1 MSFFTKGHDMVEIS
15 EGTIQTV
22 AMDHH
27 GLVAAICQ
35 DLKIAERIDDRLPSD
50 SRRKVSPGIA
60 AVAMIINGLGFTNRT
75 LYLAHRF
82 FESKPIERL
91 LGVNLK
97 AEDITD
103 DALGHALDDI
113 AEYGSSKLFAEVAFE
128 VAIENNLLNLT
139 SHIDTTSL
147 LVHGQYAVEDDPQI
161 VEVTHG
167 FSKDHRPDLKQVVL
181 SLVVNGPSSIP
192 LWMDPLDGNS
202 SDKVSFHETIKNV
215 EIFRSQINLNGHF
228 KWIADSALYTK
239 ERLLKNN
246 NYFWVT
252 RVPETITQAK
262 NLAERSSEDIPW
274 VEMGNGYKISDFD
287 SSYGGIKQRWL
298 LVFSEQ
304 AYNREKKTLEK
315 KIIRE
320 TEKLKQALWHLGNQV
335 FHCEKDAIKA
345 FEAIRKG
352 YKLHKISSTVNPLN
366 RHTICGRPKKDTEK
380 VTVGYKVETSL
391 ERDIVEIEKILN
403 RKGRFI
409 LATNDLD
416 TEGYKNEQIL
426 EEYKEQQNVEG
437 GFRFLKDPWF
447 MVDSI
452 FLKLPKR
459 IEALMMI
466 MTLTLLV
473 YNVGQYRLRQQL
485 KEEKTTLPNQLGKQ
499 TQSPTLRWIFQIME
513 GIGLV
518 RFYNESCSSIVQE
531 VITNINAVRKKI
543 IYLFGE
549 TAAKIYGLI
558 PKNDA
563 GSLGM

>member
-1 MSFFTKGHDMVEIS
+1 MIEVS
-15 EGTIQTV
+15 EGEIQTITV
-22 AMDHH
+22 DHH

-35 DLKIAERIDDRLPSD
+35 DLKIAERINSRLPTD
-50 SRRKVSPGIA
+50 SRKKVSSGIA
-60 AVAMIINGLGFTNRT
+60 TVAMIINGLGFTNRT

-82 FESKPIERL
+82 FESKPIERF

-97 AEDITD
+97 AQDITD
-103 DALGHALDDI
+103 DTLGHALDDI

-128 VAIENNLLNLT
+128 IAIENNLLGLT

-147 LVHGQYAVEDDPQI
+147 LVHGSYEVEDDPQTI
-161 VEVTHG
+161 EVTHG

-202 SDKVSFHETIKNV
+202 SDKVSFHETIKKV
-215 EIFRSQINLNGHF
+215 TEFRSQIHLNDDF

-239 ERLLKNN
+239 ERLLKSND
-246 NYFWVT
+246 YLWVT
-252 RVPETITQAK
+252 RVPETITEAR
-262 NLAERSSEDIPW
+262 NLVEKPSEDISW
-274 VEMGNGYKISDFD
+274 RDVGNGYRMSGFD
-287 SSYGGIKQRWL
+287 SLYGGIKQRWL

-304 AYNREKKTLEK
+304 AYHREKKTLEK
-315 KIIRE
+315 KITKE
-320 TEKLKQALWHLGNQV
+320 AEKLKQALWHLSNQI
-335 FHCEKDAIKA
+335 FHCEKDAFKA
-345 FEAIRKG
+345 FERIKKG
-352 YKLHKISSTVNPLN
+352 YKLHKISGATIPLN
-366 RHTICGRPKKDTEK
+366 KHSGRGRPKQESER
-380 VTVGYKVETSL
+380 VVVGYKVETFF
-391 ERDIVEIEKILN
+391 ERNVIEIEKILN

-409 LATNDLD
+409 LATNNLNV
-416 TEGYKNEQIL
+416 EGYKDEQIL
-426 EEYKEQQNVEG
+426 EEYKEQQTVER

-452 FLKLPKR
+452 FLKLPRR

-485 KEEKTTLPNQLGKQ
+485 KKEKSTLPNQLGKQ
-499 TQSPTLRWIFQIME
+499 TQAPTLRWVFQIME

-518 RFYNESCSSIVQE
+518 YFYNDSNSGIVRE
-531 VITNINAVRKKI
+531 VITNIDALRKKI

-549 TAAKIYGLI
+549 TAVKIYGLI
-558 PKNDA
+558 PK
-563 GSLGM
+563 SCPQTLEM

>member
-1 MSFFTKGHDMVEIS
+1 MLDIS
-15 EGTIQTV
+15 EGEIQTTT
-22 AMDHH
+22 MDHH
-27 GLVAAICQ
+27 GLVAAMCQ
-35 DLKIAERIDDRLPSD
+35 DLKIAERIDSRLPSD
-50 SRRKVSPGIA
+50 SRRKVSPGIS

-75 LYLAHRF
+75 LYLARHF
-82 FESKPIERL
+82 FESKPVERL
-91 LGVNLK
+91 LGVDLK
-97 AEDITD
+97 AQDITD
-103 DALGHALDDI
+103 DTFGHALDEI
-113 AEYGSSKLFAEVAFE
+113 AEYGASKLFAEVAFG
-128 VAIENNLLNLT
+128 VAIENNLMDVTN
-139 SHIDTTSL
+139 HIDTTSL
-147 LVHGQYAVEDDPQI
+147 LVHGAYVIEDDPKTI
-161 VEVTHG
+161 EVTHG

-202 SDKVSFHETIKNV
+202 SDKVSFHETIKQV
-215 EIFRSQINLNGHF
+215 EAFRSQINVNGHF

-246 NYFWVT
+246 DYLWVT
-252 RVPETITQAK
+252 RVPETVTEAK
-262 NLAERSSEDIPW
+262 KLVAKPSEDLPW
-274 VEMGNGYKISDFD
+274 IKVGNGYEISRFD

-304 AYNREKKTLEK
+304 AYHREKKTLDK

-320 TEKLKQALWHLGNQV
+320 AESLKQALWHLSNQV

-345 FEAIRKG
+345 LKAIRKE
-352 YKLHKISSTVNPLN
+352 YKLHKISESVVPLN
-366 RHTICGRPKKDTEK
+366 KHAGCGRLKKDAEK
-380 VTVGYKVETSL
+380 VAIGYKVETSFDR
-391 ERDIVEIEKILN
+391 EPVEIETILN

-416 TEGYKNEQIL
+416 AEVYTDEQIL

-447 MVDSI
+447 MGDAI

-485 KEEKTTLPNQLGKQ
+485 KAEKITLPNQLGKQ
-499 TQSPTLRWIFQIME
+499 VQNVTLRWIFQIME

-518 RFYNESCSSIVQE
+518 YFYNESFTSIVRE
-531 VITNINAVRKKI
+531 VVTNINTVRKKI

-549 TAAKIYGLI
+549 TAAKIYGLT
-558 PKNDA
+558 PKNCA
-563 GSLGM
+563 GGM